1 MRLIVITANL
11 MQRLAGLPTTPDITL
26 LDLRK
31 PKPHPRSH
39 TNTTFRELT
48 YIRWCCIDLSNA
60 PGLPDKVFLARPS
73 TSSSIAVIVDCLL
86 WEIFV
91 PALITGLN
99 HCKFLHFGAHKFPS
113 R

>member
-1 MRLIVITANL
+1 

-60 PGLPDKVFLARPS
+60 PRLEVTYLYAA
-73 TSSSIAVIVDCLL
+73 SILDTRR
-86 WEIFV
+86 F
-91 PALITGLN
+91 
-99 HCKFLHFGAHKFPS
+99 S
-113 R
+113 

>member
-11 MQRLAGLPTTPDITL
+11 MQRLAGLPATPDITL

-39 TNTTFRELT
+39 TNTTFRKLT

-60 PGLPDKVFLARPS
+60 PGLPDKWFWDDS
-73 TSSSIAVIVDCLL
+73 TSPVSVYQ
-86 WEIFV
+86 
-91 PALITGLN
+91 ALINSPRDICFFRVSNKTWTSALFSKEHG
-99 HCKFLHFGAHKFPS
+99 G

>member
-60 PGLPDKVFLARPS
+60 PRLPGKWPPVSLKFSRQSRQGMRKLKVTVKLVALPS
-73 TSSSIAVIVDCLL
+73 GET
-86 WEIFV
+86 
-91 PALITGLN
+91 LN
-99 HCKFLHFGAHKFPS
+99 LQ
-113 R
+113 